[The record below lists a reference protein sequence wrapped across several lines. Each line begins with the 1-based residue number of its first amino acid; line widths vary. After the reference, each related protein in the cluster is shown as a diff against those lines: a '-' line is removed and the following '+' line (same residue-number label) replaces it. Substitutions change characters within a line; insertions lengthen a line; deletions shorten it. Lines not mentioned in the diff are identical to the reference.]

1 MKIKLRVQNNL
12 LQFAQF
18 SLRNKVVLQSHFVHT
33 HGYPHDSKSRVSA
46 LGPLIDRTSLTT
58 ISRIFARMA
67 SGVKFDCA
75 IGSAETGKPRNVG
88 IIFREEKTSDTTTA
102 KDNYTPL
109 MGFGYADACEA
120 DRLSSPSQS
129 RIRLCRNNSNV
140 TFGRDEHTE
149 IYKDLLKFKAHI
161 GNTQWT
167 KNISPFLFGYRN
179 NICIINIELTI
190 LALKQSLKLLQI
202 IKKKNG
208 KILFV
213 NTSLKYNELIK
224 QTALCTQ
231 QSYINDRWVSGSLTN
246 WKQISQSIYLFEK
259 FSFQFENF
267 MNKNNIQISRF
278 QKEKKRYEGLC
289 NPLGK
294 LTRAKPCEASPYISV
309 FQSCSDHALSPKGS
323 TAENFRKPHYIPD
336 IIILTNPEENS
347 IVIEEAKKFQIPII
361 TFIDTNNFKIQK
373 IHRKHPIEYIIPVNN
388 RSMLFMHFCFN
399 LFAITL
405 SKSVTM

>member
-1 MKIKLRVQNNL
+1 MKIKLRAQNNL
-12 LQFAQF
+12 LQLGQF
-18 SLRNKVVLQSHFVHT
+18 SLRNKVLLQSHFVHT
-33 HGYPHDSKSRVSA
+33 LYDSKSRVSA

-67 SGVKFDCA
+67 SGVKFDCVDTLSRVKPPNVLNVV
-75 IGSAETGKPRNVG
+75 SAKPNTWSC
-88 IIFREEKTSDTTTA
+88 IAETSDTTTA

-109 MGFGYADACEA
+109 SFREA

-129 RIRLCRNNSNV
+129 TCNV
-140 TFGRDEHTE
+140 TFRRDEQTE
-149 IYKDLLKFKAHI
+149 IYKDLLKLKAHI

-289 NPLGK
+289 SPLGK
-294 LTRAKPCEASPYISV
+294 LTRAKPSEASPYISV
-309 FQSCSDHALSPKGS
+309 FQSCSDHARSPKGS

-347 IVIEEAKKFQIPII
+347 ILIEEAKKFQIPII

-388 RSMLFMHFCFN
+388 RSMLFMHFCCN